1 MERGQNRGKEL
12 FEKTPEREEEVSM
25 EEKQVEEIMES
36 SGRHPK
42 FLVMTHVTV
51 RGDIVQWF
59 RELYMKCRKDSTF
72 HKLYLDDPMK
82 ALLTEL
88 SRDVWQRVPS
98 EEFEPRFE
106 AELQEKGNI
115 RIESMEGALDPESML
130 ELAER
135 IYKDDQFAK
144 DFRVDPVGFLHRDVA
159 LPAIH
164 RAEALKLTKEVKIT
178 GKVNSKGEGEVS
190 LSAGIK
196 W

>member
-1 MERGQNRGKEL
+1 
-12 FEKTPEREEEVSM
+12 M
-25 EEKQVEEIMES
+25 EENQVEETMELPR
-36 SGRHPK
+36 RHPK

-59 RELYMKCRKDSTF
+59 RELYTKCRKDSTF
-72 HKLYLDDPMK
+72 RKLYLDDPMK

-88 SRDVWQRVPS
+88 SRDVWQRAPS

-115 RIESMEGALDPESML
+115 RIESMEGPLDPESML

-144 DFRVDPVGFLHRDVA
+144 DFRVDPVGYLHRDVA

-164 RAEALKLTKEVKIT
+164 RAEARKVTKFVKLTAT
-178 GKVNSKGEGEVS
+178 VNSEGKGEVGI
-190 LSAGIK
+190 SAGIE